1 MLYPRLIAS
10 GNQFRGTEEAH
21 AWRIKQASE
30 ESGRADGC
38 DIECHPATEVT
49 RRRKGSAM
57 VVVLMVGYTSVEI
70 SSQEQ
75 IRSLSWN
82 KNGGMRG
89 FD

>member
-1 MLYPRLIAS
+1 MAVILNVILQLKS
-10 GNQFRGTEEAH
+10 QGE
-21 AWRIKQASE
+21 
-30 ESGRADGC
+30 GR
-38 DIECHPATEVT
+38 E
-49 RRRKGSAM
+49 SAM

-82 KNGGMRG
+82 TNGGMRG